1 MTLANSDRA
10 HIARAAV
17 EGLLGLMRYA
27 LDAVRSLGVPL
38 DRVVLVGGGAKSA
51 AVRALAPQMLDAAV
65 ELPEPGEYVALGAA
79 KQAARVLGA

>member
-1 MTLANSDRA
+1 MGGGC
-10 HIARAAV
+10 ARCERCHSAFV
-17 EGLLGLMRYA
+17 LQ
-27 LDAVRSLGVPL
+27 D
-38 DRVVLVGGGAKSA
+38 VVLVGGGAKSA